1 VGGEDSQS
9 ISLASPIVK
18 GCRSLG
24 PPTRYDESMAVLRPW
39 DDRPSESSSDSADA
53 AAADLA
59 KRRADVTAQ
68 EHPGPSADAARLEAY
83 KAAPDVALG
92 ETLDSRPR
100 AVPSPNVALGETLDS
115 DPSHPSQRPAA
126 SRVSL
131 GSSAFPVENWARY
144 EFIKLLG
151 QGGMGAVYQAKDK
164 QLGRI
169 VALKFIRGGDPNLVM
184 RFVQEARAQSRI
196 EHPGIC
202 KVYEVG
208 EVEGK
213 AYIAMQYVP
222 GQPLGEAAASMT
234 QTEKVQVMSRV
245 ARALSAAHQLG
256 IIHRDIKPHE
266 AGKTV
271 QRQWKVLSA
280 QSAGCFGNEARD
292 LLSPLQQELT
302 ASCSGSRIGG

>member
-1 VGGEDSQS
+1 MG
-9 ISLASPIVK
+9 APK
-18 GCRSLG
+18 
-24 PPTRYDESMAVLRPW
+24 RYDESMAVLRPW

-53 AAADLA
+53 TAADPV
-59 KRRADVTAQ
+59 KRRAEVTAQ
-68 EHPGPSADAARLEAY
+68 ELPGPTADAARLEPHR
-83 KAAPDVALG
+83 AAPDVALG

-115 DPSHPSQRPAA
+115 DPSHPAQRPAA

-131 GSSAFPVENWARY
+131 GSAAFPVENWARY

-222 GQPLGEAAASMT
+222 GQPLGDAAASMT

-256 IIHRDIKPHE
+256 IIHREVCVEI
-266 AGKTV
+266 
-271 QRQWKVLSA
+271 
-280 QSAGCFGNEARD
+280 SAGN
-292 LLSPLQQELT
+292 PLQ
-302 ASCSGSRIGG
+302 IGVRGTRSERCQWQLL